1 MSLIGGV
8 VLLKTWVKEDTAPI
22 LKRFYAVRIVQEEEN
37 VLVARPISYSLQNT
51 DEIDLDTIISIYGV
65 DSEREALRIST
76 LFNKMISK
84 KIKVTLL
91 SIVDAVNI
99 LEDN

>member
-1 MSLIGGV
+1 MLA
-8 VLLKTWVKEDTAPI
+8 KTWLKEDTAPI
-22 LKRFYAVRIVQEEEN
+22 LKRFYAVRIIQEEN

-65 DSEREALRIST
+65 DSEREALRISI

-91 SIVDAVNI
+91 SIVEAVNI
-99 LEDN
+99 LGDN

>member
-1 MSLIGGV
+1 MLA
-8 VLLKTWVKEDTAPI
+8 KTWVKEDIAPI
-22 LKRFYAVRIVQEEEN
+22 LKRFYAVRIVQEEN
-37 VLVARPISYSLQNT
+37 VLVARPVSYSLQST

-65 DSEREALRIST
+65 DSEREALRISN

-99 LEDN
+99 LGDT

>member
-1 MSLIGGV
+1 MLA
-8 VLLKTWVKEDTAPI
+8 KTWVKEDTAPI

-37 VLVARPISYSLQNT
+37 VLVARPVSYSLQNT

-65 DSEREALRIST
+65 DSEREALRISN

-99 LEDN
+99 LGDN

>member
-1 MSLIGGV
+1 MLA
-8 VLLKTWVKEDTAPI
+8 KTWVKEDTAPI
-22 LKRFYAVRIVQEEEN
+22 LKRFYAVRIVQEED
-37 VLVARPISYSLQNT
+37 VLVARPVSYSLQNT

-65 DSEREALRIST
+65 DSEREALRISN

-84 KIKVTLL
+84 KVKVTLL

-99 LEDN
+99 LGDT

>member
-1 MSLIGGV
+1 MLA
-8 VLLKTWVKEDTAPI
+8 KTWVKEDIAPI
-22 LKRFYAVRIVQEEEN
+22 LKRFYAVRIVQEEN
-37 VLVARPISYSLQNT
+37 VLVARPVSYSLQST

-65 DSEREALRIST
+65 DSEREALRISN

-99 LEDN
+99 LGDN

>member
-1 MSLIGGV
+1 MLAKI
-8 VLLKTWVKEDTAPI
+8 WVKEDTALI

-37 VLVARPISYSLQNT
+37 VLVARPVSYSLQNT

-65 DSEREALRIST
+65 DSEREALRISN

-99 LEDN
+99 LGDN

>member
-1 MSLIGGV
+1 MLA
-8 VLLKTWVKEDTAPI
+8 KTWLKEDTAPI
-22 LKRFYAVRIVQEEEN
+22 LKRFYAVRIIQEEN
-37 VLVARPISYSLQNT
+37 VLVARPVSYSLQNT

-65 DSEREALRIST
+65 DSEREALRISI

-91 SIVDAVNI
+91 SIVDAINI
-99 LEDN
+99 LGDT